1 MKKES
6 ECLSAQTTIT
16 MLGTG
21 NALVTK
27 CFNTCFLLRSPKSL
41 LLVDTGGGNGILSQ
55 LEKTGVNATDINH
68 LFITHAH
75 TDHIMGAIWLMR
87 KVINSSKDNGYEGTL
102 TIYGHERVLNVL
114 GTMAKLMLSKRDYA
128 FVGKQILFNEV
139 HDGEHIE
146 LPDVELQC
154 FDIHS
159 EKEKQYGFR
168 AKLPDGQ
175 ILVCLGDEPYQEQ
188 CHDYVAGTDW
198 LMCEAFC
205 LYSDK
210 DRFHPYEK
218 FHSTVKDAAQ
228 LANTL
233 GVKNLVLYHTEDA
246 TLTIRQASYM
256 TEARKYYAGNV
267 VVPNDLDVIKL

>member
-1 MKKES
+1 MLWQKN
-6 ECLSAQTTIT
+6 SA
-16 MLGTG
+16 
-21 NALVTK
+21 NK
-27 CFNTCFLLRSPKSL
+27 
-41 LLVDTGGGNGILSQ
+41 
-55 LEKTGVNATDINH
+55 
-68 LFITHAH
+68 
-75 TDHIMGAIWLMR
+75 
-87 KVINSSKDNGYEGTL
+87 
-102 TIYGHERVLNVL
+102 
-114 GTMAKLMLSKRDYA
+114 
-128 FVGKQILFNEV
+128 
-139 HDGEHIE
+139 
-146 LPDVELQC
+146 
-154 FDIHS
+154 
-159 EKEKQYGFR
+159 
-168 AKLPDGQ
+168 

-188 CHDYVAGTDW
+188 CHDYVAGADW

-246 TLTIRQASYM
+246 TLAIRQASYM

>member
-1 MKKES
+1 MS
-6 ECLSAQTTIT
+6 LQTTIT

-41 LLVDTGGGNGILSQ
+41 LMVDTGGGNGILTQ
-55 LEKTGVNATDINH
+55 LEKAHVNATDINH

-75 TDHIMGAIWLMR
+75 TDHIMGAVWLMR
-87 KVINSSKDNGYEGTL
+87 KVINSAKDQGYKGVL
-102 TIYGHERVLNVL
+102 TIYGHERALRVL
-114 GTMAKLMLSKRDYA
+114 GTMAELMLSKRDYA
-128 FVGKQILFNEV
+128 FVGKQILLAEV
-139 HDGEHIE
+139 HDGDHIE
-146 LPDVELQC
+146 LPDVDLQC

-159 EKEKQYGFR
+159 RKEKQYGFR

-175 ILVCLGDEPYQEQ
+175 ILVCLGDEPYQSE
-188 CHDYVAGTDW
+188 CHDYVAGADW

-228 LANTL
+228 LATTL
-233 GVKNLVLYHTEDA
+233 GVKNLILYHTEDA
-246 TLTIRQASYM
+246 TLSTRRAAYTS
-256 TEARKYYAGNV
+256 EAQDFFKGNII
-267 VVPNDLDVIKL
+267 VPDDLDVIKL